1 MPHYFCK
8 NTIVTSNTLAKQ
20 IQFGFNLP
28 YQITIYRLPEPCLK
42 KYEIIAEE
50 IASAIQQGLL
60 KRGDKL
66 PSIRQIQSSKQV
78 NASTVFQAYY
88 LLEARGLLVT
98 RPRSGYY
105 VAGTLHNE
113 RLLAPASLAQAGL
126 PTTLQVSDLVFTL
139 LDRIKDP
146 QHAPFGSAFPSPLHF
161 PLQKLADHMA
171 SAVKRMLPSDT
182 ISDIGQGD
190 SELRRQIAL
199 RYQLDGTHTEAA
211 DIVVTNGALEALNLS
226 LAAVTQPGDSVI
238 IESPSFYAALQ
249 AIERMGLRA
258 IEVPGHPDQGI
269 DLTALEQAIIKHQPK
284 ACWLMTNFQN
294 PTGSLMPEEKKQALV
309 ALITRHQLPL
319 IEDDVYRELY
329 FGKQRPLPAK
339 AWDTEGW
346 VMHCSSFSK
355 SLAPGYRVGWV
366 SAGRF
371 TDKITRLKISTTLA
385 TSIPAQ
391 HALASYLAK
400 GGYDKHLRQ
409 LRHQLMLQ
417 QLQFSQAIH
426 QHLPEQVRFNLPQG
440 GYFFW
445 LQLPEHIDSLQFFQ
459 QAIKQNISLAPGH
472 MFSSQQQYA
481 NFIRLNYGHPL
492 NSHSLQAIQA
502 LGNLISQ
509 PQSN

>member
-1 MPHYFCK
+1 M
-8 NTIVTSNTLAKQ
+8 
-20 IQFGFNLP
+20 
-28 YQITIYRLPEPCLK
+28 K
-42 KYEIIAEE
+42 KYEMIAED

-66 PSIRQIQSSKQV
+66 PSIRQIQASKQV

-88 LLEARGLLVT
+88 LLEARGLIVT

-105 VAGTLHNE
+105 VVGPLRGE
-113 RLLAPASLAQAGL
+113 RLVPQPANNASH

-139 LDRIKDP
+139 LERIKDP
-146 QHAPFGSAFPSPLHF
+146 QQIPFGSAFPNPSLF
-161 PLQKLADHMA
+161 PLAKLADHMA
-171 SAVKRMLPSDT
+171 STVRRMQPQVT
-182 ISDIGQGD
+182 VSDIGQGD
-190 SELRRQIAL
+190 AALRRQIAL
-199 RYQLDGTHTEAA
+199 RYQLDGKPTDAHE
-211 DIVVTNGALEALNLS
+211 IVVTNGAMEALNLC

-249 AIERMGLRA
+249 AIERMGLKA
-258 IEVPGHPDQGI
+258 IEVPSDPELGI
-269 DLTALEQAIIKHQPK
+269 DLAALEQAILQHHPK

-294 PTGSLMPEEKKQALV
+294 PTGSLMPEAKKQALV

-339 AWDTEGW
+339 HWDNEGW

-371 TDKITRLKISTTLA
+371 SEKITRLKLSTTLA

-391 HALASYLAK
+391 LALTSYLAK

-417 QLQFSQAIH
+417 QLQFTQAIH
-426 QHLPEQVRFNLPQG
+426 QSLPGDVRYTLPQG
-440 GYFFW
+440 GYFLW
-445 LQLPEHIDSLQFFQ
+445 LQLPHGQDSLALFQ
-459 QAIKQNISLAPGH
+459 QAIKHNISLAPGH
-472 MFSSQQQYA
+472 LFSSQQQYA
-481 NFIRLNYGHPL
+481 AYVRLNYGHAL
-492 NSHSLQAIQA
+492 TAEHQQAIA
-502 LGNLISQ
+502 TLGRWMKHTSGR
-509 PQSN
+509 

>member
-1 MPHYFCK
+1 M
-8 NTIVTSNTLAKQ
+8 
-20 IQFGFNLP
+20 
-28 YQITIYRLPEPCLK
+28 K

-66 PSIRQIQSSKQV
+66 PSIRQIQVSKQV

-88 LLEARGLLVT
+88 LLEARGLIVA

-105 VAGTLHNE
+105 VVGPLRSE
-113 RLLAPASLAQAGL
+113 RLLPHTAADDGT
-126 PTTLQVSDLVFTL
+126 PTTLQVSDLVFNL
-139 LDRIKDP
+139 LERIKDP
-146 QHAPFGSAFPSPLHF
+146 RQIPFGSAFPSPLLF
-161 PLQKLADHMA
+161 PLPKLADHMA
-171 SAVKRMLPSDT
+171 STVRRMQAQDT
-182 ISDIGQGD
+182 VSDIGQGD
-190 SELRRQIAL
+190 IELRRQIAL
-199 RYQLDGTHTEAA
+199 RYQLDGKQTDLS
-211 DIVVTNGALEALNLS
+211 DIVITNGALEALNLC

-258 IEVPGHPDQGI
+258 IEVPSHPEHGI
-269 DLTALEQAIIKHQPK
+269 DLVALERAIIQHHPK

-294 PTGSLMPEEKKQALV
+294 PTGSLMPESKKQALV
-309 ALITRHQLPL
+309 AMITRYQLPM

-339 AWDTEGW
+339 TWDSEGW
-346 VMHCSSFSK
+346 IMHCSSFSK

-371 TDKITRLKISTTLA
+371 AEKITRLKISTTLA

-391 HALASYLAK
+391 HALASYLVK

-426 QHLPEQVRFNLPQG
+426 QHLPPQVRFTLPQG
-440 GYFFW
+440 GYFLW
-445 LQLPEHIDSLQFFQ
+445 LQLPAQTDSLKLFQ
-459 QAIKQNISLAPGH
+459 QAIDHNISLAPGH

-481 NFIRLNYGHPL
+481 CYIRLNYGHPL
-492 NSHSLQAIQA
+492 TAVNLQAIETLGRLIKQA
-502 LGNLISQ
+502 
-509 PQSN
+509 